1 MEDLKILKKNLISC
15 VQSQMMNP
23 QEANTEELGEVVD
36 MIKDLSETMYYCSI
50 VDAMEKSEK
59 EKELMEQMPRHYYMP
74 MYYPPYREEPMY
86 YDGNSSSSYARGGR
100 GDGRM
105 GGRRG
110 YDDGHIYYEGGMSP
124 IPFYEGKYPTEIR
137 DFREGRSGMTRRKY
151 MEPKE
156 LGHGKEKQMKELE
169 EYMKELSEDITEMV
183 EGASIEER
191 QMLSQKLSTLAS
203 KVQ

>member
-1 MEDLKILKKNLISC
+1 
-15 VQSQMMNP
+15 
-23 QEANTEELGEVVD
+23 
-36 MIKDLSETMYYCSI
+36 MIKDLGETMYYFSI

-59 EKELMEQMPRHYYMP
+59 EKELMGKMPIHYYMP
-74 MYYPPYREEPMY
+74 MYYPPYREELMY
-86 YDGNSSSSYARGGR
+86 YDGNSNSSYARGGR

-105 GGRRG
+105 GGRHG
-110 YDDGHIYYEGGMSP
+110 YDDGHIYYEGGMNP

-137 DFREGRSGMTRRKY
+137 DFREGRSGMTRKNY
-151 MEPKE
+151 MESKE

-169 EYMKELSEDITEMV
+169 EYIKELSEDITEMV
-183 EGASIEER
+183 EGASPEER